1 MAPYLYHAKAFATLR
16 HLPRLLH
23 APAVMDDI
31 ASAVEGLGLV
41 VEQLH
46 TEAATGQFEIVT
58 QYDSALKVH
67 TERLNDTIIYHIT
80 IQYESSG
87 CVLLCQ
93 SAPGACI
100 LLCLRRQ
107 RMICS

>member
-1 MAPYLYHAKAFATLR
+1 
-16 HLPRLLH
+16 
-23 APAVMDDI
+23 MDDI

-67 TERLNDTIIYHIT
+67 AARW
-80 IQYESSG
+80 S
-87 CVLLCQ
+87 
-93 SAPGACI
+93 GAC
-100 LLCLRRQ
+100 
-107 RMICS
+107 